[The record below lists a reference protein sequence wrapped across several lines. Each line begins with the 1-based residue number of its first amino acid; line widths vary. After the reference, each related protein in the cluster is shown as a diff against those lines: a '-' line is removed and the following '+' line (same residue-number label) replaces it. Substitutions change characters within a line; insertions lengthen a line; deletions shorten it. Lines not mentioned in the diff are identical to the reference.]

1 MSAAFPLHLVLLA
14 LFAFAAGTAQAFEYA
29 GLDRQVDPTLLRQMF
44 PYSHHEFWERGS
56 GSVVLPD
63 EEPEAFETQLA
74 EGDGRYVVRLAP
86 DDTRAEVTSVS
97 LTLEAGKVQRLAL
110 GFEREGQGIRPDA
123 IERRFPPCRSVLDA
137 LVARYGEPSVF
148 YTRLEE
154 NLEHRLRTWIGPEGV
169 MRLDCGRFTGRKP
182 IFAMDLE
189 FEAAAGEA
197 TPMPKPKP
205 KAKPSQRPER
215 RK

>member
-1 MSAAFPLHLVLLA
+1 MSAAFPVRLLVT
-14 LFAFAAGTAQAFEYA
+14 LFALVAGTAQAFEYA
-29 GLDRQVDPTLLRQMF
+29 GLDRQIDPSLLRQMF

-63 EEPEAFETQLA
+63 EEPEEFETLLG
-74 EGDGRYVVRLAP
+74 EGNGRYVVRLAP

-97 LTLEAGKVQRLAL
+97 LTLDAGKVQRLSL

-123 IERRFPPCRSVLDA
+123 IEKRFPACRSVLDT

-148 YTRLEE
+148 YTRLED
-154 NLEHRLRTWIGPEGV
+154 NLEHRMRTWIGPVGV

-189 FEAAAGEA
+189 FEAGSVEA
-197 TPMPKPKP
+197 MPEPKP
-205 KAKPSQRPER
+205 KAKPVPKPER